1 MRLAPHPVTLRQL
14 QYLVAVA
21 DRSSFRG
28 AAEACHVA
36 QPSLSAQVAAAEDA
50 LGVKVFERDSKRVL
64 VTPAG
69 REVIARAR
77 VVLAEADQLVDLMR
91 ALGDPLAGELRL
103 GVIPTIAPYLL
114 PAASARV
121 RAAFPR
127 LTVYWVEDKTPNLAE
142 RLASGDLD
150 GAVLALE
157 ADLPELE
164 RAVIGK
170 DRFLLAVAPEHRL
183 AKGRAAVA
191 LESLEGE
198 PMLLLEDGHCFRTQA
213 LAACAGAG
221 VVEAGFRATSLA
233 TLVQVAAQGHAVTLL
248 PELAVGLE
256 NRSGALTLRPL
267 RHPPART
274 LALVWRPGSPLGP
287 ALLAIGAVLAT
298 AYGEQVTTGR

>member
-36 QPSLSAQVAAAEDA
+36 QPSLSAQIAAAEDA

-64 VTPAG
+64 LTPAG

-77 VVLAEADQLVDLMR
+77 AVLAEADRLADLMR
-91 ALGDPLAGELRL
+91 ALRDPLAGELRL
-103 GVIPTIAPYLL
+103 GVIPTIGPYLL
-114 PAASARV
+114 PAAAARL
-121 RAAFPR
+121 RSAFPR
-127 LTVYWVEDKTPNLAE
+127 LTVYWIEDKTPTLVE
-142 RLASGDLD
+142 RLSVGDLD
-150 GAVLALE
+150 AAVLALE

-164 RAVIGK
+164 RHVIGK
-170 DRFLLAVAPEHRL
+170 DRFVLAVAPDHRL
-183 AKGRAAVA
+183 AKGRGAVA
-191 LESLEGE
+191 LESLADE
-198 PMLLLEDGHCFRTQA
+198 PMLLLDDGHCFRTQA
-213 LAACAGAG
+213 LAACASAG
-221 VVEAGFRATSLA
+221 VVEAGFRATSLS

-256 NRSGALTLRPL
+256 NRSGALALRPL

-274 LALVWRPGSPLGP
+274 LALVWRPGSPLRT
-287 ALLAIGAVLAT
+287 ALQAIGTELAAAHT
-298 AYGEQVTTGR
+298 AP